1 MEEVGRMSFHT
12 ERRSHPRFGLSQ
24 ALAYQWGMTK
34 GTLRTVDLS
43 LAGIRIQTD
52 SPMPADERFDLILLL
67 DYEAIRLVGKR
78 IWSNPLPHRKF
89 DVGISFEAIS
99 QHFLERLDQF
109 LKGTTL
115 KDKPA
120 KREKVLGQSGPEDL
134 NAKSFESDRLRS
146 SFLGWNRDEY
156 YAHFGF
162 LDSVK
167 AEFDKVNTGVIFL
180 INGEKFYAKF
190 WGKPTKLASA
200 LKQLL
205 GKDFR
210 NRDVRELMYALS
222 IGSRTSLKFPRELIR
237 LDFMEILTP
246 PTSGEDRKE
255 WEKMFSEIALEL
267 DKK

>member
-1 MEEVGRMSFHT
+1 MSFHT

-34 GTLRTVDLS
+34 GTLRTVNLS
-43 LAGIRIQTD
+43 LAGVRIQTD
-52 SPMPADERFDLILLL
+52 SPMPAEEKLDLILLL

-99 QHFLERLDQF
+99 PHSLERLDRF

-115 KDKPA
+115 RDKLA
-120 KREKVLGQSGPEDL
+120 EREKVLSQSSPEGV
-134 NAKSFESDRLRS
+134 NAKSFESDRSRRS
-146 SFLGWNRDEY
+146 FSPWNRDEY
-156 YAHFGF
+156 SAHFGF

-167 AEFDKVNTGVIFL
+167 AELDKVNTGVIFL
-180 INGEKFYAKF
+180 INGENFYAKF
-190 WGKPTKLASA
+190 WGRPTKLASG

-210 NRDVRELMYALS
+210 NRDVRKLMYALS
-222 IGSRTSLKFPRELIR
+222 IGSRKSLKFPRELIR
-237 LDFMEILTP
+237 SDFVEILTP
-246 PTSGEDRKE
+246 TTSGEERIE
-255 WEKMFSEIALEL
+255 WQKIFSEIALEL
-267 DKK
+267 DKN